1 MNNNK
6 TMKIVLPI
14 VIVLALVGM
23 YFVKN
28 KESLKTSSVNETN
41 VSSTEM
47 ANSDADGDFSLDIES
62 GLPKLE
68 EYAKAGLPAVI
79 DYGSETCPPC
89 RMMKPEYK
97 KFHEKMV
104 GKAFVKYVDIDD
116 NPDAAKEAP
125 IQVIPTQ
132 IFYNADG
139 TPFEPS
145 KELREKYQLQ
155 MYNHNVTKKHMF
167 TIHQGFLNEEQLLEI
182 VKEMGVEE

>member
-1 MNNNK
+1 MKNNK

-28 KESLKTSSVNETN
+28 KESLKTSSNVETKVN
-41 VSSTEM
+41 STEM
-47 ANSDADGDFSLDIES
+47 TNEDSDEDFSLDIES

-79 DYGSETCPPC
+79 DYGSDTCQPC
-89 RMMKPEYK
+89 RMMEPEYK

-116 NPDAAKEAP
+116 NPEAAKEAP

-155 MYNHNVTKKHMF
+155 MYNHKVTKKPMF

-182 VKEMGVEE
+182 VKEMGVEQ